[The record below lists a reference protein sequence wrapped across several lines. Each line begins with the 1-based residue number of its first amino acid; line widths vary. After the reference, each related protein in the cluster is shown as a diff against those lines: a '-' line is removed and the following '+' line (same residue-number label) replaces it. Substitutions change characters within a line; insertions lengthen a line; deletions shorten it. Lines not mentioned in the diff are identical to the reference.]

1 MSENRKKRYRKP
13 KQEEKRTVILAKRDP
28 DRCATKTFE
37 DHQPIQPKILLK
49 AKDPSDCVGSPSNT
63 NASSLSNLVPQKTII
78 VTKDSISIDGAGS
91 VTSNST
97 THPISQ
103 SPNNSSTQPPKE
115 STTDVPIAEPTPIMT
130 RPATVISS
138 TSQIN
143 FNASKFLLKNNKDFL
158 VVGVVGRQ
166 GVGKSTI
173 MNLLAAEEINDET
186 YTSIFKEQES
196 IFPIKIKPNKGAA
209 WPRTESIHMYITK
222 DRMILLDS
230 PPVLCNSYKKDE
242 LTNEMDD
249 MHNLIIFL
257 TVCHLVIFVQNDHFD
272 MSLVRLF
279 QMAEMTKPNQDTK
292 PFVEDYYPNVLFVK
306 NRAKRL
312 DFLDVEKQMQD
323 KMLRFCFADT
333 KLKVFLGETDEQKKS
348 SSSIPDADKIVN
360 SFLVPEIK
368 GNEASSFHTDLQ
380 SIAEDLRRRVFMT
393 PRNQIYN
400 APGELT
406 EAIWFELLTRT
417 ANEWNHFF
425 FRTYK
430 EARISYFQSGSSA
443 DPEKYA

>member
-13 KQEEKRTVILAKRDP
+13 KPEEKRTVILAKRDP
-28 DRCATKTFE
+28 DRTTAKTFE
-37 DHQPIQPKILLK
+37 EQQPIQPKILLK
-49 AKDPSDCVGSPSNT
+49 AKDRNDSGGSPT
-63 NASSLSNLVPQKTII
+63 TVASISNLVPQKTII
-78 VTKDSISIDGAGS
+78 VTKDSISVEGAIAG
-91 VTSNST
+91 VSNLTVQPS
-97 THPISQ
+97 SQ
-103 SPNNSSTQPPKE
+103 SPSSSSTQPQKE
-115 STTDVPIAEPTPIMT
+115 VTSDVPITEPTPIMT

-143 FNASKFLLKNNKDFL
+143 FNASKFLIKNNKDFL
-158 VVGVVGRQ
+158 VVGIVGRQ

-173 MNLLAAEEINDET
+173 MNMLAAEEINNEV
-186 YTSIFKEQES
+186 YKSIFKDQES

-249 MHNLIIFL
+249 MHNIIIFL
-257 TVCHLVIFVQNDHFD
+257 SVCHLVIFVQNDHFD

-279 QMAEMTKPNQDTK
+279 TMSEMTKPNQDTK

-312 DFLDVEKQMQD
+312 DFSEEEKEMQD
-323 KMLRFCFADT
+323 KMLRFCFEET
-333 KLKVFLGETDEQKKS
+333 KFKIFLGETDELKKGHC
-348 SSSIPDADKIVN
+348 IPDADKIVN
-360 SFLVPEIK
+360 SFRIPEFK
-368 GNEASSFHTDLQ
+368 DDAATSFHSDFQ
-380 SIAEDLRRRVFMT
+380 SIAEELRQRVFMT
-393 PRNQIYN
+393 PRNQIYS

-430 EARISYFQSGSSA
+430 EARINHYQNGSNSVDAEKFQQ
-443 DPEKYA
+443 